1 MGMASAIL
9 RRISVELLLFVPLDH
24 RAPLSQLPV
33 SSGMRFKLNVF
44 SGSNRYLTFSS
55 SILSTRPY
63 FSAIALY
70 PLSWSSNVVYLD
82 SQKTESRV
90 RHVTSTLAFLI
101 VNLSGIKLSS
111 TATFNTLEGTLVS
124 SI

>member
-55 SILSTRPY
+55 SILSTSPY

-70 PLSWSSNVVYLD
+70 PLSWSSSVVYLD
-82 SQKTESRV
+82 SQNTERSEERRV
-90 RHVTSTLAFLI
+90 
-101 VNLSGIKLSS
+101 GK
-111 TATFNTLEGTLVS
+111 EGE
-124 SI
+124 